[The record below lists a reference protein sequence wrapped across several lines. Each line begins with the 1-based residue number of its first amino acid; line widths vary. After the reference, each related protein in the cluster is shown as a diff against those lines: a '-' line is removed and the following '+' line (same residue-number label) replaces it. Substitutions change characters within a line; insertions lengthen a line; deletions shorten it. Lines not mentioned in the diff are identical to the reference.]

1 MIVGEDFTI
10 ANDPQSSN
18 QDDWVVILKDPW
30 ERVVGRYHDVEITEK
45 GTRLSFR
52 FEPVYVPEGID
63 LDGGD
68 FLDHI
73 SEVLGTI
80 IKEHHEKE
88 AMIYYS
94 KETGERVDYSNE

>member
-1 MIVGEDFTI
+1 MKVGEEFLI

-30 ERVVGRYHDVEITEK
+30 DRVVGRYKDIEITEG
-45 GTRLSFR
+45 GTRLSYR
-52 FEPVYVPEGID
+52 FEPVYVPAGVDIEGE
-63 LDGGD
+63 G

-73 SEVLGTI
+73 SEVLGTV

-88 AMIYYS
+88 AMVYYS
-94 KETGERVDYSNE
+94 KETGERVDV

>member
-1 MIVGEDFTI
+1 MKVGEEFMI

-30 ERVVGRYHDVEITEK
+30 DKVVGRYHDIEITEK
-45 GTRLSFR
+45 GTRLSYR
-52 FEPVYVPEGID
+52 FEPVYVPEGTDIE
-63 LDGGD
+63 GPG

-80 IKEHHEKE
+80 IKEHHEKD
-88 AMIYYS
+88 AMMYYS
-94 KETGERVDYSNE
+94 KETGERVDV

>member
-1 MIVGEDFTI
+1 MKVGEEFLI

-30 ERVVGRYHDVEITEK
+30 DKVVGRYHDTEITEK
-45 GTRLSFR
+45 GTKLSFR
-52 FEPVYVPEGID
+52 FEPIYVPEGVDIE
-63 LDGGD
+63 GEG

-80 IKEHHEKE
+80 IKEHHEQD
-88 AMIYYS
+88 ATVYYS
-94 KETGERVDYSNE
+94 KETGERVDV

>member
-1 MIVGEDFTI
+1 MKVGEEFVI

-30 ERVVGRYHDVEITEK
+30 DKVVGRYHDAEITEG

-52 FEPVYVPEGID
+52 FEPIYVPEGVDIE
-63 LDGGD
+63 GTG

-73 SEVLGTI
+73 SEVLATV
-80 IKEHHEKE
+80 IKEHHEKD
-88 AMIYYS
+88 ATVYYS
-94 KETGERVDYSNE
+94 KETGERVDV

>member
-1 MIVGEDFTI
+1 MKVGEEFLI

-30 ERVVGRYHDVEITEK
+30 DRVVGRYKDIEITEK

-52 FEPVYVPEGID
+52 FEPVYVPEGVDIE
-63 LDGGD
+63 GEG

-73 SEVLGTI
+73 SEVLGTV

-88 AMIYYS
+88 AMVYYS
-94 KETGERVDYSNE
+94 KETGERVDV